1 MCVLSVERLDV
12 IQDLRESQLGEEQSS
27 ALEVEDDDEEL
38 DFLLTSAWMRNRR
51 SNDLESDGFE

>member
-27 ALEVEDDDEEL
+27 ALEVDDDDEEL
-38 DFLLTSAWMRNRR
+38 DFPLTSAWMRNRR
-51 SNDLESDGFE
+51 SNDLESYGFE